1 MRSYGE
7 LSRTTKSKMSNIVE
21 NWRRTEGVIRW
32 VKPRGAI
39 VVKPIA
45 LEDVCRT
52 GFSCD
57 HI

>member
-32 VKPRGAI
+32 VKPREAI

-52 GFSCD
+52 EFSL
-57 HI
+57 

>member
-21 NWRRTEGVIRW
+21 NWRTEGVKRW
-32 VKPRGAI
+32 VKPREAI

-52 GFSCD
+52 EFNL
-57 HI
+57 